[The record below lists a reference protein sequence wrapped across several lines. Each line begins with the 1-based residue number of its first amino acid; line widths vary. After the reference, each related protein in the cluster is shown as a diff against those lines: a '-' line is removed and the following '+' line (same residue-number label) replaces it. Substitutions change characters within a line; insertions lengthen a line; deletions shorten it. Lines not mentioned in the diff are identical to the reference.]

1 LELPQKFREEV
12 SHKVADGG
20 FVIVVGP
27 SFMASFMA
35 VCDRKSR
42 IRYLGGSPSSKNI
55 TNPKLCTLQKKKSL
69 KMTFATF
76 ASSLIPREN
85 GWHSI
90 LPGLSALGFKK
101 KSALHRFF

>member
-1 LELPQKFREEV
+1 
-12 SHKVADGG
+12 
-20 FVIVVGP
+20 
-27 SFMASFMA
+27 MASFLA
-35 VCDRKSR
+35 VCDPEITWTDTWEVTILQEYYEPKTM
-42 IRYLGGSPSSKNI
+42 YSSE
-55 TNPKLCTLQKKKSL
+55 KKSL

-101 KSALHRFF
+101 NRHFTGFSEENRPLAQ